1 MAVVPLSS
9 GVPSDGGH
17 ECALSNEFPQ
27 TVKRDA
33 LHAEG
38 LSYGTKANIPEVE
51 SVLTLEGLLW
61 DGAWVIQHQKNPVE
75 VQCHHLKWEGA
86 EGLSQE

>member
-9 GVPSDGGH
+9 GVPSMGGH
-17 ECALSNEFPQ
+17 ECALGDEFLQ

-38 LSYGTKANIPEVE
+38 SFYGT
-51 SVLTLEGLLW
+51 EGNVPP
-61 DGAWVIQHQKNPVE
+61 D
-75 VQCHHLKWEGA
+75 
-86 EGLSQE
+86 